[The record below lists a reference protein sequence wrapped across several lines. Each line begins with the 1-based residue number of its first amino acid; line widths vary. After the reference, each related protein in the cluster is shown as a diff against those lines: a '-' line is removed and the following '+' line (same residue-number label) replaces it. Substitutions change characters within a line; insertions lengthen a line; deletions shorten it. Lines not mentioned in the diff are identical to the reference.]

1 MFVNRSHTS
10 ILVPRVVTQLTVKK
24 ALELTGDLPYT
35 PAVPI
40 EIEKKRK
47 PKYLPGERLLK
58 KLNSQAEKP
67 KTKKKKVKPL
77 GEEDVDRLSASVLSV
92 LESLNI

>member
-1 MFVNRSHTS
+1 MFINRSHTS

-24 ALELTGDLPYT
+24 ALELPVDIPYT

-58 KLNSQAEKP
+58 KLNSQAEK
-67 KTKKKKVKPL
+67 TKKKKVKPL

>member
-1 MFVNRSHTS
+1 MFTQRSYTS

-24 ALELTGDLPYT
+24 ALELTGDIPYT

-58 KLNSQAEKP
+58 KLNSQAEK
-67 KTKKKKVKPL
+67 TKKKKVKPM
-77 GEEDVDRLSASVLSV
+77 GEEDVDRLSSSVLSV
-92 LESLNI
+92 LESLQI